1 MSKTSHVG
9 TYSPDSVAPPT
20 ANPTGSAPAAA
31 SREEEPPL
39 SDILDP
45 VELLNQIRQLPPS
58 EWPHGVP
65 QEVQAKMLKPH
76 PPKAWIFEIDIRT
89 DTGLHSLIGKVYA
102 TDRPD
107 IYQIT
112 EKLRQAGL
120 GPGADFAVPQPVAY
134 VAPLRLLLQERVEG
148 TPGKKVFKY
157 SNDSERG
164 LAAERC
170 ARWLA
175 RFHAVAAPAGRV
187 ADAQKYL
194 DDAECKC
201 RLISAADRSFASR
214 CEHLLERLRAA
225 APSPGAIPMCAGH
238 GDFCELQ
245 AIFAGR
251 RTVVVDWD
259 DYDVAEPTRDVA
271 HFIVCL
277 ERLAGMHLG
286 SIRALDGASDVFLKS
301 YLASGGHPQVAA
313 NLPFYRGV
321 LWLTPRDDLIRAK
334 SPGWR
339 ESAEI
344 MVDEAFRA
352 LGENGQTTARTRRW
366 PAKWEFL
373 PKSLG

>member
-1 MSKTSHVG
+1 MSP
-9 TYSPDSVAPPT
+9 PDSVALPS
-20 ANPTGSAPAAA
+20 ANPTSSAPAAA

-39 SDILDP
+39 SGILDP
-45 VELLNQIRQLPPS
+45 VELINQIRQLPPS

-107 IYQIT
+107 IYQIM

-157 SNDSERG
+157 SKESERG

-187 ADAQKYL
+187 
-194 DDAECKC
+194 C
-201 RLISAADRSFASR
+201 RRS
-214 CEHLLERLRAA
+214 LRHH
-225 APSPGAIPMCAGH
+225 PSPTRQPWRPGRPVARSDSSHRP
-238 GDFCELQ
+238 FPCE
-245 AIFAGR
+245 
-251 RTVVVDWD
+251 D
-259 DYDVAEPTRDVA
+259 
-271 HFIVCL
+271 
-277 ERLAGMHLG
+277 
-286 SIRALDGASDVFLKS
+286 IRAR
-301 YLASGGHPQVAA
+301 Q
-313 NLPFYRGV
+313 
-321 LWLTPRDDLIRAK
+321 
-334 SPGWR
+334 
-339 ESAEI
+339 
-344 MVDEAFRA
+344 
-352 LGENGQTTARTRRW
+352 Q
-366 PAKWEFL
+366 
-373 PKSLG
+373 

>member
-9 TYSPDSVAPPT
+9 THSPDSVAPPS
-20 ANPTGSAPAAA
+20 ANPTSSAPAAA

-39 SDILDP
+39 SGILDP

-76 PPKAWIFEIDIRT
+76 PPKAWILEIDIRT

-175 RFHAVAAPAGRV
+175 RFHAVAAPAGPV

-194 DDAECKC
+194 DDAERKC

-245 AIFAGR
+245 AIFAGG
-251 RTVVVDWD
+251 RTV
-259 DYDVAEPTRDVA
+259 
-271 HFIVCL
+271 
-277 ERLAGMHLG
+277 G
-286 SIRALDGASDVFLKS
+286 SR
-301 YLASGGHPQVAA
+301 SG
-313 NLPFYRGV
+313 
-321 LWLTPRDDLIRAK
+321 
-334 SPGWR
+334 
-339 ESAEI
+339 
-344 MVDEAFRA
+344 
-352 LGENGQTTARTRRW
+352 
-366 PAKWEFL
+366 
-373 PKSLG
+373 

>member
-9 TYSPDSVAPPT
+9 THSPDSVAPPS
-20 ANPTGSAPAAA
+20 ANPTSSAPAAA

-39 SDILDP
+39 SGILDP
-45 VELLNQIRQLPPS
+45 VELINQIRQLPPS

-175 RFHAVAAPAGRV
+175 RFHAVAAPAGPV

-194 DDAECKC
+194 DDAGRKC

-225 APSPGAIPMCAGH
+225 APSPAKEGPCM
-238 GDFCELQ
+238 
-245 AIFAGR
+245 
-251 RTVVVDWD
+251 
-259 DYDVAEPTRDVA
+259 
-271 HFIVCL
+271 
-277 ERLAGMHLG
+277 
-286 SIRALDGASDVFLKS
+286 S
-301 YLASGGHPQVAA
+301 A
-313 NLPFYRGV
+313 NVR
-321 LWLTPRDDLIRAK
+321 
-334 SPGWR
+334 
-339 ESAEI
+339 
-344 MVDEAFRA
+344 
-352 LGENGQTTARTRRW
+352 GENSASRRIVAPMPGFRLENLKRSSAAIAGPTTSASVNAGPSPSWVNRSPHSRVPVVSSQRT
-366 PAKWEFL
+366 PASQ
-373 PKSLG
+373 PCGICGVSR